1 MKNTKRIT
9 IKDVAAEA
17 GVSVATISLVM
28 RDMGSFPEETR
39 KHVKSVAAKMGY
51 TANRRAASFRT
62 GKSKTI
68 GFVIP
73 DTSNE
78 GWVNQW
84 TAMLSQTLLKIV
96 VAASK
101 RGYAIVALPPDSP
114 EMMKSFGLDA
124 IILNDSRVNDPDID
138 HAYRLGIPIVTY
150 DRPSDL
156 RLAVHLDTGYAP
168 MTIAAL
174 DALKAAGSVKP
185 GLLTEPGGM
194 ASNTLQVDTYLS
206 WCKKNRT
213 EPVVIR
219 GSHDR
224 HDLDEKVSE
233 IVDAGCDSLYSFYGE
248 GPAVLKFL
256 QQKKISVP
264 QKFQFITAHPY
275 DGEENR
281 ALKIST
287 TVYHPEEMI
296 DKPLNVLIDAIE
308 GKIETPSTY
317 SAPWEIHLYPET
329 VREQ

>member
-1 MKNTKRIT
+1 MNMTKRIT

-39 KHVKSVAAKMGY
+39 QHVKRVAAKMGY
-51 TANRRAASFRT
+51 TPNRRAASFRT

-73 DTSNE
+73 DTHNE
-78 GWVNQW
+78 GWVTQW
-84 TAMLSQTLLKIV
+84 TNMISQTLLRVV

-101 RGYAIVALPPDSP
+101 HGYAIVALPPNSP
-114 EMMKSFGLDA
+114 EMMESFGLDA
-124 IILNDSRVNDPDID
+124 IILNDSQVNDPDID

-156 RLAVHLDTGYAP
+156 RLAVHLDSGYAP
-168 MTIAAL
+168 MTLAAL
-174 DALKAAGSVKP
+174 NALKESGAAKI

-206 WCKKNRT
+206 WCKKNRY
-213 EPVVIR
+213 EPVVVR

-224 HDLDEKVSE
+224 TGLEEKVSE
-233 IVDAGCDSLYSFYGE
+233 LLAAGCDAFYSFYGE
-248 GPAVLKFL
+248 GPHLLEILHKKKVAVPA
-256 QQKKISVP
+256 QV
-264 QKFQFITAHPY
+264 QFIAAQPY
-275 DGEENR
+275 DGKENR
-281 ALKIST
+281 ALMIST

-296 DKPLNVLIDAIE
+296 DGPMDLLVDAIE
-308 GKIETPSTY
+308 GKVETPATFLS
-317 SAPWEIHLYPET
+317 PWELELHPGTI
-329 VREQ
+329 RS

>member
-1 MKNTKRIT
+1 MNTTKRIT
-9 IKDVAAEA
+9 IKDVAAKA

-39 KHVKSVAAKMGY
+39 QHVKSVAAHMGY
-51 TANRRAASFRT
+51 TPNRRAASFRT

-68 GFVIP
+68 GYVIP
-73 DTSNE
+73 DASNE

-84 TAMLSQTLLKIV
+84 SPMLAQTLLKIV

-101 RGYAIVALPPDSP
+101 RGYAIVALPSNSP
-114 EMMKSFGLDA
+114 EMMQSFGLDA
-124 IILNDSRVNDPDID
+124 VILNDSQVNDPDID
-138 HAYRLGIPIVTY
+138 NAYRLGIPIVTY

-168 MTIAAL
+168 MTLAAL
-174 DALKAAGSVKP
+174 DALKAAGSKKP

-213 EPVVIR
+213 EPVVVR

-248 GPAVLKFL
+248 GPKIL
-256 QQKKISVP
+256 QALQLKKISVP
-264 QKFQFITAHPY
+264 QAFQFIAAHPY
-275 DGEENR
+275 DGEENKK
-281 ALKIST
+281 LKIST
-287 TVYHPEEMI
+287 TVYHPEDMI
-296 DKPLNVLIDAIE
+296 EGPMNLLADAIE
-308 GKIETPSTY
+308 GKIDTPTTFLS
-317 SAPWEIHLYPET
+317 PWELHLYPGT
-329 VREQ
+329 IRT